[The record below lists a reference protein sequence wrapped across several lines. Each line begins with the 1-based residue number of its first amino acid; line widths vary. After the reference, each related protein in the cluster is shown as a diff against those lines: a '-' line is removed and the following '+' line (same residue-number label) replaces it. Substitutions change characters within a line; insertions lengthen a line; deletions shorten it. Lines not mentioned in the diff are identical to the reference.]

1 MAAEIFAG
9 TDILLNK
16 RITCEYAGKPRD
28 GKVVKA
34 TPTTLTIEYAIPDSD
49 KPQYR
54 SLTIAGITGM
64 KVEGHGL

>member
-1 MAAEIFAG
+1 MYTG
-9 TDILLNK
+9 TQTLIGK
-16 RITCEYAGKPRD
+16 RIVCEYAGKSRD

-34 TPTTLTIEYAIPDSD
+34 TPTVLTIEYAVPETD

-54 SLTIAGITGM
+54 SMTIAGITGM